1 MNKVDQIQKVTP
13 IVKTVRVKSTP
24 ENAFQA
30 FTEKMADWW
39 PIDRHSLDAENCA
52 SVVFEPKLG
61 GTVYQTMKDGSTIPW
76 PG

>member
-30 FTEKMADWW
+30 FAEKNVRLVA
-39 PIDRHSLDAENCA
+39 N
-52 SVVFEPKLG
+52 
-61 GTVYQTMKDGSTIPW
+61 
-76 PG
+76 